1 MVWAALSAQGTWAL
15 ASYGVVATLV
25 LLWTILRSRR
35 QLSPKAT
42 LEAELAQRQNDCI
55 QLQQQLQAITAE
67 NQQLRAER
75 DYWQQQHQ
83 SLSDQLTTLEATYH
97 QLEMNL
103 QRLEQE
109 RDRLQQTLQQPA
121 DLWQEISKNYQSW
134 WESLPFL
141 PHEDASS
148 KS

>member
-15 ASYGVVATLV
+15 ASYGVVATLI
-25 LLWTILRSRR
+25 LLWTILRSL
-35 QLSPKAT
+35 QHPSQKAA
-42 LEAELAQRQNDCI
+42 LEAEVVRLQDHCN
-55 QLQQQLQAITAE
+55 QLQHQLQAIAAE
-67 NQQLRAER
+67 NQQLRADS

-83 SLSDQLTTLEATYH
+83 ALNAQLTTLETTYH

-109 RDRLQQTLQQPA
+109 RDRLQQALQQPA
-121 DLWQEISKNYQSW
+121 DWWQEMTKNYQSW

-141 PHEDASS
+141 PHEDTSS